1 MSSKVLKRMATL
13 AALCLVIM
21 LTLMAG
27 CSSSKNGSAAP
38 GGDASSSGSGYD
50 IVVTDGRLIVYNVT
64 MSVTVENV
72 GETMSQLRSRLREIG
87 GWEQS
92 SQQRDDGYVYCV
104 LRVPTTE
111 LSGFLQQIESSGSVN
126 ESVITSKDITEKYS
140 EVQKEKEILLSYQ
153 TALQQQLEQATTFG
167 EQREIMYE
175 LSRVSEQIKSYDKQL
190 TQYEQLADYSTV
202 TLSVYGAETY
212 EEPSYWDR
220 LGEVFFGSTS
230 SLGTFVG
237 EVLVIITAVLP
248 YAALAAAIFGL
259 IVLVY
264 FIVCKARGKK
274 FEMFAKARRNR
285 ELRRL
290 EKEHQQQLKRQRLE
304 ALREKTGST
313 DGEPKDN

>member
-1 MSSKVLKRMATL
+1 MRKFRQLCVVALLAVCL
-13 AALCLVIM
+13 AAIALFA
-21 LTLMAG
+21 AG
-27 CSSSKNGSAAP
+27 CGKAGNFVPAP
-38 GGDASSSGSGYD
+38 DEPGASSDSNYD
-50 IVVTDGRLIVYNVT
+50 IVVTDDRLIVYYVD
-64 MSVTVENV
+64 MAVTVDDTTAV
-72 GETMSQLRSRLREIG
+72 LREIRAALRQAG

-92 SQQRDDGYVYCV
+92 SSQSGSGYAQCV
-104 LRVPTTE
+104 MRVPTTGLDAF
-111 LSGFLQQIESSGSVN
+111 LSMLESSGTVNNCTVRSDDITGQYVDVN
-126 ESVITSKDITEKYS
+126 EKKEVLQKYKTML
-140 EVQKEKEILLSYQ
+140 E
-153 TALQQQLEQATTFG
+153 QQLELATTF
-167 EQREIMYE
+167 EQQRQIMYE
-175 LSRVSEQIKSYDKQL
+175 ISEVTAQIESYDKQL
-190 TQYEQLADYSTV
+190 SEFEQLADYSTV
-202 TLSVYGAETY
+202 TLTLYGASTY
-212 EEPSYWDR
+212 KAPSYWDR

-264 FIVCKARGKK
+264 FIVCKARGRK